1 MNTLIIGGSG
11 KIGRYFNKK
20 KQYRTYRKK
29 KIQNGI
35 YFDLTKH
42 KISKI
47 IKKFN
52 INKVVF
58 LSAISDT
65 DFCFKNSNV
74 SHFVNCTKTKSVL
87 KELIKL
93 NIYIIFFS
101 TEFVFSGNKGN
112 YKENDN
118 TNPINV
124 YGKQKLVIENF
135 LKKNYKNFCILR
147 IAKTYSIEFG
157 DKTIITSFLNDLK
170 NKKNTFVAA
179 SDQIFS
185 PLYINDLT
193 KVVNHFL
200 KKEIKGIYNLGG
212 PKKYSR
218 YAIYKKI
225 IKYAKNYLPNNY
237 KPNVI
242 KTSLDKIKFIEKRPK
257 NVSLNNKKLISNIN
271 FKLTLIDTI
280 IKKLVK
286 KYENRIS

>member
-1 MNTLIIGGSG
+1 MNTLILGGSG

-20 KQYRTYRKK
+20 NQYRTYRKK
-29 KIQNGI
+29 KIKNGI

-47 IKKFN
+47 IKKFS

-65 DFCFKNSNV
+65 DFCFKNPNV

-118 TNPINV
+118 TNPINI

-135 LKKNYKNFCILR
+135 LKEKYKNFCILR
-147 IAKTYSIEFG
+147 IAKTYSDGFR

-170 NKKNTFVAA
+170 NKKDKFLAA

-185 PLYINDLT
+185 PLYIKDLI
-193 KVVNHFL
+193 KVVNYFL
-200 KKEIKGIYNLGG
+200 RKEIKGIYNLGG

-225 IKYAKNYLPNNY
+225 MKCVRNYLPNNY
-237 KPNVI
+237 KPNLI
-242 KTSLDKIKFIEKRPK
+242 KTSLDKIKFIERRPK
-257 NVSLNNKKLISNIN
+257 NVSFDNKKLINNIN
-271 FKLTLIDTI
+271 FKLTSINTV
-280 IKKLVK
+280 IKKLVQ
-286 KYENRIS
+286 KYENRVS

>member
-1 MNTLIIGGSG
+1 MNTLILGGSG
-11 KIGRYFNKK
+11 RIGRYFSKK
-20 KQYRTYRKK
+20 NQYLTYRKN
-29 KIQNGI
+29 KIHNGI

-65 DFCFKNSNV
+65 DFCYNNRKISN
-74 SHFVNCTKTKSVL
+74 FVNCIKTRSIL

-101 TEFVFSGNKGN
+101 TEFVFSGNKEN

-118 TNPINV
+118 PNPINV

-147 IAKTYSIEFG
+147 IAKTYSIEFD

-185 PLYINDLT
+185 PLYIKDLT

-237 KPNVI
+237 KPYVI

-257 NVSLNNKKLISNIN
+257 NVSLNNKKLTNIIN